1 MRDGQ
6 SKPRHTRRE
15 TPSPLVGGDPHLR
28 VWIPALEGTDE
39 DFVFEQSGRQ
49 HDVLHR
55 RAQLRQ
61 QRHARGVWPPRTRV
75 TDIES
80 RVEG

>member
-1 MRDGQ
+1 
-6 SKPRHTRRE
+6 
-15 TPSPLVGGDPHLR
+15 
-28 VWIPALEGTDE
+28 
-39 DFVFEQSGRQ
+39 VFEQSGRQ